1 MWRISTQEEHD
12 VARKMLDARNARRRA
27 WVEKLNQS
35 SRGEPV
41 SSPGLGS
48 MSTPQALENGGVSA
62 NANASSDLSGDSQQQ
77 QQQEDAGAG
86 AAPVDAE
93 MNGGAIANEKP
104 ESSHSQTTDIAA
116 IDTPNGSVP
125 ATSS

>member
-1 MWRISTQEEHD
+1 
-12 VARKMLDARNARRRA
+12 
-27 WVEKLNQS
+27 
-35 SRGEPV
+35 
-41 SSPGLGS
+41 

-77 QQQEDAGAG
+77 QQQQQEGVGAG